1 MNARHRADEGNA
13 FARSCVNQD
22 DKMGP
27 FGSRCLAACVRD
39 IGLTAFFTSG
49 MIEVI
54 LEAKWAAK
62 TLVQQARERASE
74 TNNERSKE
82 Q

>member
-1 MNARHRADEGNA
+1 MPSLDRV
-13 FARSCVNQD
+13 SI
-22 DKMGP
+22 KMIRWDHSEVVVWP
-27 FGSRCLAACVRD
+27 RACVRD

-74 TNNERSKE
+74 TNNKRSKE